1 MARLTLNFL
10 FLCGRVGVT
19 GAATPLWRRAFSAAC
34 PVSPLAQEDVA
45 HGQSSS
51 LSRVLVLEQASCLM
65 PDGSIKYLFR
75 RMLIALKCSTRST
88 KPSVGGSQARG
99 EAATCGHM
107 QGGAAGR
114 GGRRTGP
121 PPHRAGGAAFS
132 WDARSREGVNNF
144 LVAAFDRRPRSRGH
158 TRCGSCAPRWAP
170 CGSSSRT
177 STRWRSTTCTP
188 RSRSCSW
195 SRWLVSA
202 RAAGASSR
210 WHLPP
215 SRGAAWKGPLRTVRP
230 PARCRRVLRCE
241 TFRGAC
247 WKWWLGAHGGSGSLS
262 DRFPAVASF
271 HV

>member
-19 GAATPLWRRAFSAAC
+19 GAAAPLWRRAFSAAC

-114 GGRRTGP
+114 GGRRGQGRRRTEP
-121 PPHRAGGAAFS
+121 
-132 WDARSREGVNNF
+132 
-144 LVAAFDRRPRSRGH
+144 VA
-158 TRCGSCAPRWAP
+158 
-170 CGSSSRT
+170 
-177 STRWRSTTCTP
+177 
-188 RSRSCSW
+188 
-195 SRWLVSA
+195 
-202 RAAGASSR
+202 
-210 WHLPP
+210 PP
-215 SRGAAWKGPLRTVRP
+215 SPGTLAVVRVLTTFWWPLSTVGQGAGDIHAAAAVRLAGPRVVRP
-230 PARCRRVLRCE
+230 PAHLPAGAVRRVLPGAAAA
-241 TFRGAC
+241 RGAAG
-247 WKWWLGAHGGSGSLS
+247 W
-262 DRFPAVASF
+262 
-271 HV
+271 